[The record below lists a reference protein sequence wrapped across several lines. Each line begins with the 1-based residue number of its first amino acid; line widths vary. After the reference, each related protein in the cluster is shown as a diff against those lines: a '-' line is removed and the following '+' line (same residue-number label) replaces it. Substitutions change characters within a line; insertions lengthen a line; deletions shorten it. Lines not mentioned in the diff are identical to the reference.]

1 MSARHKR
8 EYESGEGLHGW
19 RGLQTTKGRKGQRL
33 QRRLRLRNWLRPLF
47 YLLLIAALF
56 GSGALLF
63 KRGDWIDKP
72 STSEPIRAIIF
83 DTDGVLD
90 ERWVSETLGL
100 RAGTTLMEVD
110 HFLLRDRLESEG
122 QVRRATVE
130 RVFPAT
136 LRVRVEEHVP
146 FFRMALADNDSE
158 RPEVWLVAE
167 DGTLYKGLRYPRG
180 AIEGLPWLIPYR
192 HPDGSILPMNGIPR
206 VADLMRTAK
215 GRNPRLYRSWQ
226 VVSLENYTGELNFPG
241 EIIEIRSSRIP
252 RLILSANEDFSR
264 QLDRLDALTEII
276 RSRGDP
282 SIERIDLSL
291 RGSAAVRFTSERV
304 PRF

>member
-1 MSARHKR
+1 MSARNKR

-19 RGLQTTKGRKGQRL
+19 RGLQTTKGRKSKRL
-33 QRRLRLRNWLRPLF
+33 GRRMRLRNWLRPALYLF
-47 YLLLIAALF
+47 LIAALF
-56 GSGALLF
+56 GCGVLLF
-63 KRGDWIDKP
+63 KRGDWLEKP
-72 STSEPIRAIIF
+72 TTSEPIRAIIF

-100 RAGTTLMEVD
+100 RAGTTLMDVD

-136 LRVRVEEHVP
+136 LRVRVEEYVP
-146 FFRMALADNDSE
+146 FFRIALAVGEGE
-158 RPEVWLVAE
+158 RPQVRLVAE
-167 DGTLYKGLRYPRG
+167 DGTLYQGLRYPRG
-180 AIEGLPWLIPYR
+180 ALEGLPWLIPYR

-206 VADLMRTAK
+206 VAELMRTAQ

-226 VVSLENYTGELNFPG
+226 VVSLNYYTGEPNFPG
-241 EIIEIRSSRIP
+241 EIIEIRSTRIP

-291 RGSAAVRFTSERV
+291 RGSAAVRFTSDRV
-304 PRF
+304 PQF